1 MNEFMSLNDYYVST
15 LPTEGSSPRHPAPTA
30 SAHRRTVRRAV
41 ASRLHRLADHL
52 DS

>member
-1 MNEFMSLNDYYVST
+1 MNESMPLNDYYVST
-15 LPTEGSSPRHPAPTA
+15 LPVEASSPRHPAPRS